1 MGVTCPACGTENR
14 SVAKFC
20 IECIESLPTVFAAT
34 EIVPHMPHAAHR
46 ATFLREPGIRAD
58 AALPRASGFVA
69 ATGSTSAAPATSA
82 NGSASHTP
90 PLSSGPRRT
99 VEGRKGL
106 WVSVAAFAIALVIGA
121 AGWLVAGAGG
131 LYIYAFGHSSVG
143 GEPEVAMVTAP
154 VAVAVSATVMPTI
167 APAAS
172 IAPLASSTPLNPL
185 APLPAFNPSTQTE
198 SSIPTPSAQVVPPAS
213 AVGAASVNRETSR
226 SAVTT
231 APPATAVAPAV
242 TRTPAK
248 ASVSSTAPG
257 SRASTATAATD
268 PKAQCTGLG
277 FFAASRCMAAQCAK
291 AEHSAHPSCIAVLQQ
306 QRLMEEKRN
315 PTMAN

>member
-34 EIVPHMPHAAHR
+34 EILPHMPHAAHR
-46 ATFLREPGIRAD
+46 GTFLREPDIRAD
-58 AALPRASGFVA
+58 TALPRASGFVA
-69 ATGSTSAAPATSA
+69 ATGAISATPAASATSATSA
-82 NGSASHTP
+82 NASASQTP

-131 LYIYAFGHSSVG
+131 LYIYAFGHSGVG
-143 GEPEVAMVTAP
+143 GEPEVAVATAP
-154 VAVAVSATVMPTI
+154 VV
-167 APAAS
+167 
-172 IAPLASSTPLNPL
+172 PL
-185 APLPAFNPSTQTE
+185 APMTPLSPLSPFNPLTQTE
-198 SSIPTPSAQVVPPAS
+198 PTTATPSAQVVPPTS
-213 AVGAASVNRETSR
+213 AVGAASGNRATSR

-231 APPATAVAPAV
+231 TPPATAVAPAA

-248 ASVSSTAPG
+248 ASVSLTAPG
-257 SRASTATAATD
+257 SRAATATAATD

-291 AEHSAHPSCIAVLQQ
+291 AEHSAHPACTAVLQQ

>member
-34 EIVPHMPHAAHR
+34 EILPHMPHAAHR
-46 ATFLREPGIRAD
+46 GTFLREPDIRAD
-58 AALPRASGFVA
+58 TALPRASGFVA
-69 ATGSTSAAPATSA
+69 ATGAISATPAASATSAASA
-82 NGSASHTP
+82 NASASQTP

-131 LYIYAFGHSSVG
+131 LYIYAFGHSGVG
-143 GEPEVAMVTAP
+143 GEPEVAVATAP
-154 VAVAVSATVMPTI
+154 VV
-167 APAAS
+167 
-172 IAPLASSTPLNPL
+172 PL
-185 APLPAFNPSTQTE
+185 APLSPLSPFNPLTQTE
-198 SSIPTPSAQVVPPAS
+198 PTTATPSAQVVPPTS
-213 AVGAASVNRETSR
+213 AVGAASVNRATSR

-231 APPATAVAPAV
+231 TPPATAVAPAAI
-242 TRTPAK
+242 RTPAK
-248 ASVSSTAPG
+248 ASVSLTAPG
-257 SRASTATAATD
+257 SRASTATVATD

-291 AEHSAHPSCIAVLQQ
+291 AEHSAHPSCVAVLQQ

>member
-20 IECIESLPTVFAAT
+20 IECIESLPTVFAPT
-34 EIVPHMPHAAHR
+34 EILPHMPHAAHR
-46 ATFLREPGIRAD
+46 ATFLREPDIRAD

-69 ATGSTSAAPATSA
+69 ATGATSAAPATSA
-82 NGSASHTP
+82 NGPASQTP

-131 LYIYAFGHSSVG
+131 LYIYAFGHSGVG
-143 GEPEVAMVTAP
+143 GEPEVAVVTAP
-154 VAVAVSATVMPTI
+154 VERSATVMPTI

-185 APLPAFNPSTQTE
+185 APLPPFNPLTQTE
-198 SSIPTPSAQVVPPAS
+198 PSIATPSAQVVPPTS
-213 AVGAASVNRETSR
+213 AVGAASVNRATSR

-231 APPATAVAPAV
+231 TPPAIAVAPAA

-248 ASVSSTAPG
+248 ASVSLTAPG
-257 SRASTATAATD
+257 SRASTATVATD

-291 AEHSAHPSCIAVLQQ
+291 AEHSAHPSCVAVLQQ